1 LKEAPPAELQGTIAK
16 LVLDAFEFTGR
27 FVDDFTSGPNRF
39 LDNLW
44 YDCDSILGGLVKGI
58 YPGGADGLTLEHVPG
73 EPFAYPTLVRIT
85 TDVDEYDG
93 VQSYTELYDKR
104 REPCYRG
111 ISMVHYVHVSSGVSA
126 RVALT
131 F

>member
-1 LKEAPPAELQGTIAK
+1 
-16 LVLDAFEFTGR
+16 
-27 FVDDFTSGPNRF
+27 
-39 LDNLW
+39 LDNPW

-73 EPFAYPTLVRIT
+73 EPFAYPTLDVRIT